1 MLKRLG
7 QKLSVFGVLL
17 GVATLAFSASASAH
31 VVVKPAEVVTA
42 GFQTFTIGVP
52 NEKDISTTSVKL
64 TIPAGLKYVQP
75 TQKDGWQI
83 DVEKDGTGEDATVRS
98 ITWSGNEVKA
108 GFRDDFTFSG
118 QVPEKATELQWKAYQ
133 TYSDGT
139 VVSWDKASSADGHE
153 EESETS
159 GPFSV
164 TMVVAD
170 TATDASIK
178 KADQA
183 AADAKSAASTALY
196 VGISGVI
203 VGLAG
208 VYLATRKK

>member
-1 MLKRLG
+1 MLKRLS

-31 VVVKPAEVVTA
+31 VVVKPAEAVTA

-52 NEKDISTTSVKL
+52 NEKDTSTTSVKL
-64 TIPAGLKYVQP
+64 VIPAGLKYVQS
-75 TQKDGWQI
+75 TQKAGWQI
-83 DVEKDGTGEDATVRS
+83 DVEKDGTGEDATVKS

-139 VVSWDKASSADGHE
+139 VVSWDKASSGDNH
-153 EESETS
+153 ESEDENS

-164 TMVVAD
+164 TKVVAD

-183 AADAKSAASTALY
+183 AADAKSAANTALY
-196 VGISGVI
+196 VGIAGVI

-208 VYLATRKK
+208 VYFGTRKK